1 MDLAFQLLIVV
12 LEGGDEVSH
21 LAVDGPRLLI
31 GGQLLLEFDAKH
43 LVLLAHLGQHVF
55 QLNHFRP
62 ELFLPKQFIAL
73 HLLDLAQMS
82 VLGVVPLLPGLIQL
96 RFQRHGLVV
105 QNGELRLQTLVLGR
119 FDHHRLRQLTN
130 VHLQVFKLLQHV
142 PVVLVQPIQF
152 RQPIRRHLALLL

>member
-105 QNGELRLQTLVLGR
+105 QNGELRLQTLVLSR
-119 FDHHRLRQLTN
+119 LDDDVLRQRRQL
-130 VHLQVFKLLQHV
+130 HLEPLHLLQAAL
-142 PVVLVQPIQF
+142 VVFVCC
-152 RQPIRRHLALLL
+152 LLL